1 MKTILL
7 HIHGDAEQGGRVTA
21 ALALARATGG
31 HVRCVQV
38 APVEPFGAEPYG
50 GLFGMAAII
59 DTIHDED
66 KRVRTLVEPRLR
78 AAGISYSWACYDGGV
93 VETLI
98 AEARLADVVILSQ
111 PVVQRSPADRPLAI
125 VGDVAI
131 HARAPV
137 LLVPAGSGDLN
148 IGGDVMLAWNGGAE
162 AAHALRLARPLLARA
177 ARVHV
182 VEVSD
187 EQLGL
192 PAGDAVAYLTR
203 AGIAAEAHDWPA
215 KGRRIS
221 VALRHAAEEL
231 AAGYL
236 LMGAYG
242 HSRLR
247 ETVLGG
253 VTRELI
259 QTTSIPLLMAH

>member
-98 AEARLADVVILSQ
+98 AEARLADVEI
-111 PVVQRSPADRPLAI
+111 
-125 VGDVAI
+125 G
-131 HARAPV
+131 RA
-137 LLVPAGSGDLN
+137 
-148 IGGDVMLAWNGGAE
+148 
-162 AAHALRLARPLLARA
+162 
-177 ARVHV
+177 HV
-182 VEVSD
+182 
-187 EQLGL
+187 
-192 PAGDAVAYLTR
+192 
-203 AGIAAEAHDWPA
+203 
-215 KGRRIS
+215 
-221 VALRHAAEEL
+221 
-231 AAGYL
+231 
-236 LMGAYG
+236 
-242 HSRLR
+242 
-247 ETVLGG
+247 
-253 VTRELI
+253 
-259 QTTSIPLLMAH
+259 